1 MDAVKL
7 ISTKRVYDD
16 GSIVQ
21 VIVWWLPSPTPPSH
35 HRYEYR
41 LFCGRPGK
49 RLVGFDN
56 ERGKE
61 DHRHAQGTES
71 TYLFTT
77 LERLLE
83 DFEATIEQV
92 TGKAP

>member
-16 GSIVQ
+16 GLIVQ
-21 VIVWWLPSPTPPSH
+21 VIVWWLPSPTPPSR
-35 HRYEYR
+35 HRYKYR

-56 ERGKE
+56 ERGKG
-61 DHRHAQGTES
+61 DHRHVQGTES

-83 DFEATIEQV
+83 DFEATIEQG